1 MASQFEDNAF
11 REVAHKSGVAK
22 DIDFIV
28 DVGNG
33 TTKAYYSGVGSISEG
48 CEQQSEQET
57 T

>member
-11 REVAHKSGVAK
+11 REVAQKPGVAEN
-22 DIDFIV
+22 IDFIV
-28 DVGNG
+28 DRGNG